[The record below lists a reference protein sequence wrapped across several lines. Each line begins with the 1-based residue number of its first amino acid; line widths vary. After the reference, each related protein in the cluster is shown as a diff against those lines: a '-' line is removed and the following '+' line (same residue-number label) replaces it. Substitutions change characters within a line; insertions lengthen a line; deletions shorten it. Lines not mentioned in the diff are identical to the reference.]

1 MSICTTKLAREE
13 VSTLIQSIK
22 QGVGGGVGCSL
33 VLGQKMCRTIG
44 TRKSVSEGTINCQ
57 SFSDTS
63 DWGSGLNLPKGG
75 AHFYISSY
83 KEKENHNIPEFVCV
97 FFNNNFFWFSVPNLD
112 MIFEF

>member
-1 MSICTTKLAREE
+1 MTICTTKLAREE

-22 QGVGGGVGCSL
+22 RGVGCSL
-33 VLGQKMCRTIG
+33 ALEQKMCRKIG
-44 TRKSVSEGTINCQ
+44 TRKSVSGGTINCQ
-57 SFSDTS
+57 SISDTS

-97 FFNNNFFWFSVPNLD
+97 FFNKNNFFWFSVPNLEV
-112 MIFEF
+112 IF